1 MKNLLNFG
9 RSKLTFPPETKPA
22 ETLVFGAIQED
33 THGTQAPRSWNIS
46 RLVGTLRSRRG
57 EVSAHSPALGGGRV
71 AGNSRKVPGD
81 IHGDFSCRFMSRVS
95 HLPERWIAVIVRR
108 RIVKQRLD
116 DKLAALDDSR
126 HRHRHRFPYRRS
138 RAWRDANAMI
148 ANLSFGDIY
157 ESSSSRVAS
166 AISCGRPAAR
176 LLRMRSAREIYF
188 VAASP

>member
-1 MKNLLNFG
+1 M
-9 RSKLTFPPETKPA
+9 
-22 ETLVFGAIQED
+22 
-33 THGTQAPRSWNIS
+33 
-46 RLVGTLRSRRG
+46 
-57 EVSAHSPALGGGRV
+57 

-148 ANLSFGDIY
+148 ANLIHPLVYAPGANMPQD
-157 ESSSSRVAS
+157 AL
-166 AISCGRPAAR
+166 ATANKCNDPTAA
-176 LLRMRSAREIYF
+176 LGIT
-188 VAASP
+188 